1 MGPQGVGGRV
11 DGVLT
16 VEQPATP
23 ETAVPPSGSGPIAV
37 RVLRRIGN
45 ALRSPGGLGT
55 AALLVVLVGWQLIGS
70 TVDPLLFA
78 SPLRTA
84 RAVPRVVQDG
94 LIGDYVSTMV
104 LFVLSLVG
112 SFLLGVVAGLLTGLA
127 KYARY
132 ALQPIVVILYSTP
145 GIALIPLFIIWLGIG
160 VLPNVALVF
169 LSAFFPA
176 MINVQS
182 GVSQVSGGLLEMG
195 RSFGARQHELVTRIV
210 LPAIVPNIMAGL
222 RIATPRSF
230 VALIAAQM
238 LITSQGLG
246 GMVLTYGNAL
256 QTDRYLVPVVMI
268 VVTSLLLAGVISVV
282 EKRLSRWR
290 PRPA

>member
-1 MGPQGVGGRV
+1 VG
-11 DGVLT
+11 D
-16 VEQPATP
+16 TP
-23 ETAVPPSGSGPIAV
+23 VAL

-55 AALLVVLVGWQLIGS
+55 IALLVVLIGWQVLGS
-70 TVDPLLFA
+70 NVDPLLFA
-78 SPLRTA
+78 SPLRTL

-94 LIGDYVSTMV
+94 LIGDYVSTIV
-104 LFVLSLVG
+104 LFLVSLAG
-112 SFLLGVVAGLLTGLA
+112 SFVLGIIAGLVTGLA
-127 KYARY
+127 RYARY

-182 GVSQVSGGLLEMG
+182 GVNQVSGGLLEMG
-195 RSFGARQHELVTRIV
+195 KSFGARQHELVTRIV

-222 RIATPRSF
+222 RIATPRAF

-268 VVTSLLLAGVISVV
+268 VVTSLLLAGVISLV

-290 PRPA
+290 PRPV